1 MRLQFDK
8 SGRRFFFTFCVG
20 GRKEV
25 LSYIVKKV
33 NRVGKPGY
41 AVELIPKIERMVEK
55 ARRGMLPVCGSL
67 SPGEKELERRLRQEP
82 FARWIKTMAH
92 GLPQRSDPTVEDSR
106 FLADGRQ
113 LILSSFPA
121 DVPVFPVNY
130 DNCHLMNARNEALC
144 RRAIGEE
151 KG

>member
-8 SGRRFFFTFCVG
+8 GGRRFFFLTFCVR
-20 GRKEV
+20 GRMAI
-25 LSYIVKKV
+25 LSRIVKKAE
-33 NRVGKPGY
+33 RDGKPGY
-41 AVELIPKIERMVEK
+41 AVELTPAGEAM
-55 ARRGMLPVCGSL
+55 AALWRGMLPVCGFL

-82 FARWIKTMAH
+82 FARWIKTVAH
-92 GLPQRSDPTVEDSR
+92 GLPQRFDPTVEDSR

-113 LILSSFPA
+113 LILSSFPS

-144 RRAIGEE
+144 RRATGEKE
-151 KG
+151 G

>member
-8 SGRRFFFTFCVG
+8 SGRRFFFLTFCVR

-25 LSYIVKKV
+25 
-33 NRVGKPGY
+33 
-41 AVELIPKIERMVEK
+41 
-55 ARRGMLPVCGSL
+55 
-67 SPGEKELERRLRQEP
+67 
-82 FARWIKTMAH
+82 AH
-92 GLPQRSDPTVEDSR
+92 GLPQRFDPTVEDSR

-113 LILSSFPA
+113 LILSSFPN

-144 RRAIGEE
+144 RRATGEE
-151 KG
+151 EG